1 MKNITFIMEKLYYDT
16 RDFAK
21 VENSIKS
28 IDYQRQKSTITFRK
42 RSNNITVRIAKEIIL
57 EIPQQNR
64 AEIKPI

>member
-1 MKNITFIMEKLYYDT
+1 MEKLYYDT

-21 VENSIKS
+21 VENSINF